1 MQAPAHYTQGPV
13 HCIDAMLSAYTSEE
27 VATFCRI
34 NAFKY
39 LWRCTTHPGG
49 TLENLYKAMWYIL
62 KAIELT
68 KK

>member
-1 MQAPAHYTQGPV
+1 MKKRREKFQPQEDLPKPQQDFYKRTLGEA
-13 HCIDAMLSAYTSEE
+13 DA
-27 VATFCRI
+27 
-34 NAFKY
+34 
-39 LWRCTTHPGG
+39 CTTHPGG